1 MDCLRRL
8 RDHFNRFEVGPASWS
23 HLDTL
28 RFGGGESSSES
39 DRGESSSESDDS
51 SSSSASGVEDGGC
64 CSKGGNSSSGGSRS
78 SPKRKKAPPR
88 EQRPAAGGRHK
99 KKEKRS
105 RKKQS
110 RQSRKKRKQTA
121 AAAPPKPSVVVLE
134 RIREL
139 REKENS
145 TLLEKKELLELE
157 KIEES
162 AKNDFYE
169 HSERFSAEFQR
180 IPGLSR
186 FRANLVFFWMWLVRQ
201 DLVSMQHHL
210 NLGPGCL
217 KGLIWLC
224 PTVFCTYTSEDPS
237 ARPHDAD
244 LVDKVLDYVVG
255 IIEDVCKG
263 YMEEAGYVATRQIAE
278 HVLCEVSARRL
289 KTAIW
294 RSRKLLLVFKN
305 GQSTRKRE
313 ANPTHHAASLSALI
327 CYF

>member
-51 SSSSASGVEDGGC
+51 SSSSAGGVEDGGC
-64 CSKGGNSSSGGSRS
+64 GSKGSNSSSGGSRS

-88 EQRPAAGGRHK
+88 EQRRAAGDRHN

-139 REKENS
+139 REKENP
-145 TLLEKKELLELE
+145 TLLQKKELLELE

-186 FRANLVFFWMWLVRQ
+186 FRPNLVFFL
-201 DLVSMQHHL
+201 
-210 NLGPGCL
+210 C
-217 KGLIWLC
+217 GLCDRISYRC
-224 PTVFCTYTSEDPS
+224 ITT
-237 ARPHDAD
+237 
-244 LVDKVLDYVVG
+244 
-255 IIEDVCKG
+255 
-263 YMEEAGYVATRQIAE
+263 
-278 HVLCEVSARRL
+278 
-289 KTAIW
+289 
-294 RSRKLLLVFKN
+294 
-305 GQSTRKRE
+305 
-313 ANPTHHAASLSALI
+313 
-327 CYF
+327 